1 LIEAVLSPLAHYR
14 LEAVTAVSYGH
25 AEKIARSAAGEVPV
39 VAEAATPPIDSRFYQ
54 QKDVRRIL
62 AERDIGALFRA
73 LKATGISY
81 RRIAALVGMS
91 QSEVSEIISG
101 RRVLAYDV
109 LVSQNP

>member
-1 LIEAVLSPLAHYR
+1 MIEAVLSPLAHYR

-81 RRIAALVGMS
+81 RRIAALV
-91 QSEVSEIISG
+91 QC
-101 RRVLAYDV
+101 R
-109 LVSQNP
+109 